1 MQYEEIEWV
10 VGEGGD
16 WGVFGLGGDLF
27 KLCSRASNGND
38 YSTLLFATTP
48 AQ

>member
-27 KLCSRASNGND
+27 KYAALRHDTCTMKHRMPIFSR
-38 YSTLLFATTP
+38 YP
-48 AQ
+48 